1 MIAPGAVSHSHVLA
15 AAVPEQ
21 ISFSSIMTPTRN
33 GFFFAKIQ
41 KCYKILSYSFFN
53 NGIEVGTKA
62 KLQLH
67 EISAIAINLL

>member
-15 AAVPEQ
+15 AAIVQ
-21 ISFSSIMTPTRN
+21 SSFSSITTPTRN

-53 NGIEVGTKA
+53 NDIEVGTKA
-62 KLQLH
+62 KFSYMKFQQ
-67 EISAIAINLL
+67 